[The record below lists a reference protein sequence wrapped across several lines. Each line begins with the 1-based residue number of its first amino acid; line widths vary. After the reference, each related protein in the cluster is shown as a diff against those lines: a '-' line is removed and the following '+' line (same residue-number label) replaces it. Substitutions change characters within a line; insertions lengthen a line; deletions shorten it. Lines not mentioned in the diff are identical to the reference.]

1 MFGAGNM
8 NNVKEEGTI
17 MKIEHRLSFFIFQ
30 LSEKMN
36 DPNVHA
42 FFLILP
48 KELN

>member
-1 MFGAGNM
+1 
-8 NNVKEEGTI
+8 

-42 FFLILP
+42 LYLYG
-48 KELN
+48 